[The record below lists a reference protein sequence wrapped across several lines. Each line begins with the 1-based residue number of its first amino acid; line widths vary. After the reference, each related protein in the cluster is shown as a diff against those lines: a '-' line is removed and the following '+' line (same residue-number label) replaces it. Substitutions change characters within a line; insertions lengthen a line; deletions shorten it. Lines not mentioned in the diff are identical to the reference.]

1 MEHKPT
7 RTEVVQLKFIYWNL
21 GCGSAS
27 LFRNNSTICAF
38 SFTGTDIVTY
48 YFIIFITLIS
58 LGLSR
63 ATGGLLM

>member
-1 MEHKPT
+1 MKCT
-7 RTEVVQLKFIYWNL
+7 NLFIGIWDVAQHLY
-21 GCGSAS
+21 SATS